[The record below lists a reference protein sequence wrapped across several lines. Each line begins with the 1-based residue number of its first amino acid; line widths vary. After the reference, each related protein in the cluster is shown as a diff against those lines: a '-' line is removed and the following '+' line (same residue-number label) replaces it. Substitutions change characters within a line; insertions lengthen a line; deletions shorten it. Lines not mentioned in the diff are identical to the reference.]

1 MVMLNV
7 LFHHLRKHNLILQPF
22 SVFMSLSNYYSE
34 DVDKCIIIP
43 ACIDL
48 QHFANYKKTVI
59 NIVHNCYDSM
69 HACMY

>member
-22 SVFMSLSNYYSE
+22 SVFMALSNYYSE

-48 QHFANYKKTVI
+48 HHFANHK
-59 NIVHNCYDSM
+59 NSHQHSS
-69 HACMY
+69 